1 MLPDT
6 INPKVLIQY
15 YLSELW
21 ARRWLVVGVAW
32 LVSIIGWTIVAMM
45 PDRYT
50 ATARIYVDTQS
61 LLNPLMKGLA
71 VSPNI
76 SEQIEIMRRT
86 LLTRPNLE
94 ELLRMT
100 DQDLGI
106 DSPEAAEAKI
116 RALQIQL
123 QLIPQRDQ
131 LFEVIYENNDP
142 ELAQRVVQS
151 LLTIFVEQNLGT
163 SRQDMARA
171 RRFIDAQIAEYEGRL
186 REAEASV
193 AEFKRD
199 NASELNYQERYS
211 GRLQQGEFEIQR
223 LETALQSA
231 IWQRDELRAELA
243 RTPETVAST
252 ATATSPAQQRL
263 EELQQQMTDLRLRY
277 TAEHP
282 TVINL
287 QRMIDSTEQ
296 QVANERSGAL
306 QLPNPAYLQL
316 EGEIDRMEREIRLTE
331 RRLETQR
338 AEVQMLRQRIQE
350 VPPVALQLAQMT
362 RDYDVL
368 RQNYDRL
375 IERRESARLAQNLD
389 DQTTNV
395 EFRIVEPPVVPLR
408 PSGPNRPLFFT
419 GVLFAGLAAGV
430 GIALVQIQL
439 KDSFS
444 TIAQL
449 RDAFSVPV
457 LGSLSLVQSTV
468 RDRLYL
474 VDVSAL
480 ALSLV
485 ALVGVFGALV
495 LLFPDLVGLS
505 NSVYGQL
512 QTLWS

>member
-1 MLPDT
+1 MLPDN
-6 INPKVLIQY
+6 INPKLLIQY

-21 ARRWLVVGVAW
+21 ARRWLVVGIAW
-32 LVSIIGWTIVAMM
+32 LVSIIGWTVVAMM

-61 LLNPLMKGLA
+61 LLNPLMRGIA
-71 VSPNI
+71 VRPNI
-76 SEQIEIMRRT
+76 TEQIEIMRRT
-86 LLTRPNLE
+86 LLTRPNLQ

-100 DQDLGI
+100 DQDLDITG
-106 DSPEAAEAKI
+106 PEQAEAKI
-116 RALQIQL
+116 RALQTQL
-123 QLIPQRDQ
+123 RLIPQREQ
-131 LFEVIYENNDP
+131 LFEVVYEHNDP
-142 ELAQRVVQS
+142 VLAQRVVQS

-163 SRQDMARA
+163 SRQDMAKA

-186 REAEASV
+186 REAEANV
-193 AEFKRD
+193 AEFKRN

-231 IWQRDELRAELA
+231 IWQRDELKAQLA
-243 RTPETVAST
+243 RTPERVAST
-252 ATATSPAQQRL
+252 AATISPTQQRL
-263 EELQQQMTDLRLRY
+263 NDLQRQMTDLLLRY
-277 TAEHP
+277 TEAHP
-282 TVINL
+282 NVVAL
-287 QRMIDSTEQ
+287 QRVIDSTEQ
-296 QVANERSGAL
+296 QLANERSGAL
-306 QLPNPAYLQL
+306 QVNNPAYMQLQ
-316 EGEIDRMEREIRLTE
+316 EEAARMERDIRLTE

-338 AEVQMLRQRIQE
+338 AEVQLLRERIQE

-362 RDYDVL
+362 RDYDIL
-368 RQNYDRL
+368 RQNYERL
-375 IERRESARLAQNLD
+375 IERRESARMAQNLD

-395 EFRIVEPPVVPLR
+395 EFRIVEPPVVPLK

-419 GVLFAGLAAGV
+419 GVLFAGLAAGA

-444 TIAQL
+444 SVAQL
-449 RDAFSVPV
+449 RDSFSVPV

-474 VDVSAL
+474 VDASAL
-480 ALSLV
+480 ALSLA
-485 ALVGVFGALV
+485 ALVLVFGALV

-505 NSVYGQL
+505 NRVYGQL